1 MSPHAPPL
9 RGSLPPEGADL
20 ARGGPSPGSSLKAGR
35 WAAALA
41 VLEHGLLQR
50 DVAARAL
57 LLAALAGEHLLL
69 IGPPGTAKS
78 ELARRLQRLLPGS
91 RYFERLLTRF
101 SVPEELFGPLSLK
114 ALEADRYER
123 LTHGYLPAAEV
134 AFLDE
139 VFKANSAILNTLLGL
154 LHERLFDNGSQRLP
168 SPLITLV
175 GATNEPPQDDSLLAF
190 HDRFLLRVPVQPV
203 DDAHFDALLD
213 ADACDAPSTSL
224 TLADLQAVRTSA
236 ARVPL
241 SDGARALL
249 HTAREHAAQTGQTV
263 SDRRWRQL
271 VSLLQ
276 VQAAS
281 RDAAAVDAWDLW
293 LLPFVLAHEPAQVP
307 GWTELFMHRVA
318 EAGPLPMDG
327 LERAV
332 LAFEQQLDIER
343 RAPADAQDD
352 SAGKLALAKAIAGPE
367 AGQNELVRLTSE
379 RAQRR
384 YSPVHIEARTRQ
396 CDELLDQLGQLQ
408 GMVQATADQVLG
420 AASAHH
426 WLPPSWLRQIEAV
439 HHGRL
444 QRLHALRAALQAHRD
459 GFAAL
464 PVDLQLPPTHP
475 APVAWTAN

>member
-1 MSPHAPPL
+1 MQ
-9 RGSLPPEGADL
+9 R
-20 ARGGPSPGSSLKAGR
+20 R
-35 WAAALA
+35 WAAPLA

-101 SVPEELFGPLSLK
+101 SVPEELFGPLSLQ

-123 LTHGYLPAAEV
+123 LTNGYLPAAEV

-154 LHERLFDNGSQRLP
+154 LHERLFDNGSQRMP
-168 SPLITLV
+168 APLITLV

-213 ADACDAPSTSL
+213 AGTANPPAASL
-224 TLADLQAVRTSA
+224 SLAELQAVRAA
-236 ARVPL
+236 ARNVVL
-241 SDGARALL
+241 SDETRALL
-249 HTAREHAAQTGQTV
+249 HAAREHAAKTDQPV

-271 VSLLQ
+271 VALLQ

-281 RDAAAVDAWDLW
+281 RAAALVDVWDLW
-293 LLPFVLAHEPAQVP
+293 LLPFVLAHEPAQVA
-307 GWTELFMHRVA
+307 GWTDLFMQQVA
-318 EAGPLPMDG
+318 QAGPLPMDG

-379 RAQRR
+379 RAHRR
-384 YSPVHIEARTRQ
+384 YSPVHIAARTAQ
-396 CDELLDQLGQLQ
+396 CDALLDQLGQLQ
-408 GMVQATADQVLG
+408 AMVQATADQVLG
-420 AASAHH
+420 AAAAHD
-426 WLPPSWLRQIEAV
+426 WLPPSWRQQIEAV
-439 HHGRL
+439 HHERL
-444 QRLHALRAALQAHRD
+444 QRLQGLRSALQTHRD

-464 PVDLQLPPTHP
+464 PVDPQRPPTEP
-475 APVAWTAN
+475 APVAWTAT

>member
-9 RGSLPPEGADL
+9 CGSLPPEGADP
-20 ARGGPSPGSSLKAGR
+20 AWGGPSPGSSLKAGR
-35 WAAALA
+35 WAAPLA

-78 ELARRLQRLLPGS
+78 ELARRLQRLLPGT

-123 LTHGYLPAAEV
+123 LTEGYLPDAEV

-154 LHERLFDNGSQRLP
+154 LHERLFDNGSQRMAA
-168 SPLITLV
+168 PLITLV

-203 DDAHFDALLD
+203 DDAHFDALLG
-213 ADACDAPSTSL
+213 ADTAAAPAASL
-224 TLADLQAVRTSA
+224 SLDELRAVRQA
-236 ARVPL
+236 AAGVTL
-241 SDGARALL
+241 GEDVRALL
-249 HTAREHAAQTGQTV
+249 RLAREHAARTEQPV

-281 RDAAAVDAWDLW
+281 RAATEVGVWDLW
-293 LLPFVLAHEPAQVP
+293 LLPFALAHQPAQVP
-307 GWTELFMHRVA
+307 GWIELFLHRVA
-318 EAGPLPMDG
+318 QAGPLPMDG

-332 LAFEQQLDIER
+332 LAFEQQLEIER

-352 SAGKLALAKAIAGPE
+352 SAGKLALAKAMAGPE
-367 AGQNELVRLTSE
+367 AGQSELVRITSE

-396 CDELLDQLGQLQ
+396 CNELLGQL
-408 GMVQATADQVLG
+408 GELTALVQATAEQVLAG
-420 AASAHH
+420 AGAHD
-426 WLPPSWLRQIEAV
+426 WLPPSWRLQIEAV
-439 HHGRL
+439 HHERL
-444 QRLHALRAALQAHRD
+444 QRLQALLAALQTHRD
-459 GFAAL
+459 GFASL
-464 PVDLQLPPTHP
+464 PVDPALPPAEP
-475 APVAWTAN
+475 APVAWTTA